1 MSCISIFFTCRKG
14 IDNNIWAKWE
24 KVMGMSTILFTP
36 ENEMCRTSIIKI
48 YQYTNRELG
57 GTVENSCLPEKV
69 CFQSSMQL
77 IFLLEEL
84 YNELNFPQS
93 STETRSFISIQ
104 TNYLLTKQRVQQL
117 REQVITARKQEN
129 RRCSNNRKNKRRY
142 RWQPLS
148 WACSIGPIPVGRAV
162 SAGRRWIIRCSFAAC
177 WSCCIYW
184 MRRCFWYK
192 AAAAVWNLDGCWRA
206 MTTLQNRK

>member
-1 MSCISIFFTCRKG
+1 
-14 IDNNIWAKWE
+14 
-24 KVMGMSTILFTP
+24 MGMSTILFTP
-36 ENEMCRTSIIKI
+36 ENEMCRTSIIRI

-117 REQVITARKQEN
+117 REQVITARKQEKQALLKQQEKQEEIPLATFIL
-129 RRCSNNRKNKRRY
+129 SLQY
-142 RWQPLS
+142 RANSSWQGSIS
-148 WACSIGPIPVGRAV
+148 WKKMNYTVQFRSLLELLHLLDEALLLVQSSGGSMEFGRMLKGYDDAPKQK
-162 SAGRRWIIRCSFAAC
+162 IE
-177 WSCCIYW
+177 
-184 MRRCFWYK
+184 
-192 AAAAVWNLDGCWRA
+192 
-206 MTTLQNRK
+206 

>member
-1 MSCISIFFTCRKG
+1 
-14 IDNNIWAKWE
+14 
-24 KVMGMSTILFTP
+24 MGMSTILFAP

-117 REQVITARKQEN
+117 REQVITARKQEKQALLKQQEKQEEIPLATFILSLQYSAN
-129 RRCSNNRKNKRRY
+129 SS
-142 RWQPLS
+142 WQGSIS
-148 WACSIGPIPVGRAV
+148 WKKMNYTVQFRSLLELLHLLDEALLLVQSSGGSMEFGRMLKGYDDAPKQK
-162 SAGRRWIIRCSFAAC
+162 IE
-177 WSCCIYW
+177 
-184 MRRCFWYK
+184 
-192 AAAAVWNLDGCWRA
+192 
-206 MTTLQNRK
+206 